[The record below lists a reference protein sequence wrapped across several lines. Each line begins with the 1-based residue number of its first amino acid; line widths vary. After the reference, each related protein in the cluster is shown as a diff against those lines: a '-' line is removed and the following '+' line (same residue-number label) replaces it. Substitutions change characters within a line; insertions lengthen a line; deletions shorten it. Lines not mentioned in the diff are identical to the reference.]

1 MQKSIQ
7 TVNTLI
13 ESFPYIKKFYGAT
26 FVIKYGGNAMVDD
39 NLKKAFAMD
48 MVLMKQVGIRP
59 VVVHG
64 GGPQIGALLKRVG
77 KETEFTAG
85 LRVTDNETMDI
96 AEMVLTGKVN
106 KEIVNNI
113 NLAGGKA
120 VGLSG
125 KDAGLIVCDKLYHHD
140 GEKHV
145 DIGQVGTV
153 KKINP
158 SIIETLDKENYIP
171 VIAPIGVNEEGETF
185 NINADTAAGKIAEAL
200 SAEKLV
206 LLTDVEGILVNGSLA
221 SSLTVDEIYQLISNK
236 TIAGGMI
243 PKTECCISAL
253 KNGVHKTYIID
264 GRLEHSVLLETFTDS
279 GIGTEITNGAHTEQ

>member
-7 TVNTLI
+7 KVNTLI
-13 ESFPYIKKFYGAT
+13 ESFPYIKKFYGST
-26 FVIKYGGNAMVDD
+26 FVIKYGGNAMIDES
-39 NLKKAFAMD
+39 LKKAFALD
-48 MVLMKQVGIRP
+48 MVLLKQVGIRP

-64 GGPQIGALLKRVG
+64 GGPQIGELLKRVG

-113 NLAGGKA
+113 NLAGGRA

-125 KDAGLIVCDKLYHHD
+125 KDAGLIVADKFFHHD
-140 GEKHV
+140 GEKQV

-153 KKINP
+153 KAINP

-171 VIAPIGVNEEGETF
+171 VIAPIGVNEKGETF

-200 SAEKLV
+200 TAEKLV
-206 LLTDVEGILVNGSLA
+206 LLTDIEGIMVNGKLA
-221 SSLTVDEIYQLISNK
+221 SSLSVDEIYALISDK
-236 TIAGGMI
+236 VIGGGMI

-279 GIGTEITNGAHTEQ
+279 GIGTEITN